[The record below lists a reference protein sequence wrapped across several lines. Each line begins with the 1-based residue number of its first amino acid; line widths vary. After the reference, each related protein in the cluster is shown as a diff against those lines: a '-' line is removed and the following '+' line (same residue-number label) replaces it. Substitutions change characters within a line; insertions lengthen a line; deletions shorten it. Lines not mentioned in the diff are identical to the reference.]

1 VRTVTLIGADT
12 HVVMKAR
19 VFNPFQLAAVMKS
32 QVFIPFAFFGVA
44 LVVAYIVG

>member
-1 VRTVTLIGADT
+1 MTLIRADT
-12 HVVMKAR
+12 HVVMKSQ
-19 VFNPFQLAAVMKS
+19 VFNAFQVAGVMKS